1 LVELKSWSIV
11 STHTPSLERR
21 RPLPES
27 LDLRRHRQRP
37 PKLLNSP
44 QTVNPGPRL
53 CQPNHLGI
61 MYLTSALINKKQHN
75 SLAETCV
82 CLASAGSSLS
92 SSSNRFLCAFAARQS
107 VALAMMMAQ
116 SWSSRQRTYSSWSCR
131 SISIKCS
138 EIDTSSLFHFLSIA

>member
-1 LVELKSWSIV
+1 MVELKSWSIV

-37 PKLLNSP
+37 SKLLNSP

-92 SSSNRFLCAFAARQS
+92 SSSSNRFFVCICCTA
-107 VALAMMMAQ
+107 
-116 SWSSRQRTYSSWSCR
+116 
-131 SISIKCS
+131 I
-138 EIDTSSLFHFLSIA
+138 SSLGNDDGPVVVFETTIFLLELLLDLH